1 MGTDTE
7 VVFLRLSNFDPGD
20 TLNFNGIDPD
30 FTGDNSSGVRV
41 PDISGARAVELS
53 ADGSTGFGEFEP
65 TDEGTL
71 QAVITK

>member
-1 MGTDTE
+1 M
-7 VVFLRLSNFDPGD
+7 RLSNFVPGD